1 MSIAMRLAHVLTYHS
16 GNIAGNDY
24 RTNDLVA
31 FREDLQVVRA
41 LGLPIVPLRSVVDA
55 LLEDRCGALP
65 ERVVS
70 ISFDDGLDFDYL
82 PLQHPVHGRQPSA
95 ADIMREFA
103 AEYALPVHAT
113 LFVIASPEARAQIAH
128 REMMGYAWINDSW
141 WAAAVESGMFHVA
154 NHTWDHMS
162 PYVAHAASEAERR
175 ASSRYIDHP
184 AIADLEI
191 RRAHDYIE
199 SVAPNPG
206 SALLAF
212 PYGDYSD
219 YLVDDYLPDA
229 RQEHGTI
236 AAFTT
241 EPGAIT
247 PKSSRWTLPRHTCG
261 ADWRSPEGLAAL
273 LRR

>member
-1 MSIAMRLAHVLTYHS
+1 MRLAHVLTYHS

-31 FREDLQVVRA
+31 FREDLRVVHG

-55 LLEDRCGALP
+55 LVEHRFDALP

-82 PLQHPVHGRQPSA
+82 PLEHPVHGRQPSA

-103 AEYALPVHAT
+103 AESAAPVHAT
-113 LFVIASPEARAQIAH
+113 LFVIASPQARAQIAD
-128 REMMGYAWINDSW
+128 REMMGYPWISDSW
-141 WAAAVESGMFHVA
+141 WASAVESGMFHVA

-162 PYVAHAASEAERR
+162 PFVAHASSENARR
-175 ASSRYIDHP
+175 GSSRYIDHP
-184 AIADLEI
+184 AIADIEI
-191 RRAHDYIE
+191 RRAHEYIE

-219 YLVDDYLPDA
+219 YLVADYLPDA
-229 RQEHGTI
+229 ARGHGTI

-241 EPGAIT
+241 EPGVIT
-247 PKSSRWTLPRHTCG
+247 PESHRWTLPRHTCG
-261 ADWRSPEGLAAL
+261 ADWRSPEDLAAF
-273 LRR
+273 LRQ